1 MAKARVYAKLD
12 KAGIA
17 DLMKSEDLGKVLE
30 QVAKKLASSAGGGYE
45 VEVNY
50 DRRSSR
56 VIAMVKSDNFG
67 REVSTGA
74 LARAAGMQQ
83 S

>member
-12 KAGIA
+12 KPGIA

-30 QVAKKLASSAGGGYE
+30 QVAKKLASDAGGGYE
-45 VEVNY
+45 IEVTY
-50 DRRSSR
+50 DRRTSR
-56 VIAMVKSDNFG
+56 VISMVKSNDFN
-67 REVSTGA
+67 REVKTGA